1 MFNRLNQ
8 VRTAL
13 VSLATKSF
21 STTSIDPSYYRSAM
35 SSAPQQPEIATFA
48 AGCFWGV
55 EHIFLKHYPPSEKR
69 GILKTAVGYTGGKN
83 SSVDPSYREVCDGTT
98 EHAEA
103 LRIEFDP
110 SVVTYD
116 ELVEFFYRTH
126 DPTTVNKQG
135 ADTGT
140 QYRSA
145 IFTHSPEQESIA
157 KRVTEEVRAKH
168 FTPKGRKIV
177 TEILQ
182 AGPWYDAEDYHQLY
196 LFKNPRGYQC
206 PTHTLHW

>member
-1 MFNRLNQ
+1 MFSRLNQ

-13 VSLATKSF
+13 FSLASQG
-21 STTSIDPSYYRSAM
+21 TSNKTIDPSHYRSAM
-35 SSAPQQPEIATFA
+35 TSAPQKPEIATFA

-55 EHIFLKHYPPSEKR
+55 EHIFLKHYPPSQNK
-69 GILKTAVGYTGGKN
+69 GILKTAVGYTGGKD
-83 SSVDPSYREVCDGTT
+83 SSVGPSYQEVCSGTT
-98 EHAEA
+98 NHAEA

-110 SVVTYD
+110 SVVSYD

-145 IFTHSPEQESIA
+145 IFTHSPEQTTVA
-157 KRVTEEVRAKH
+157 KRVTEEVQAKH
-168 FTPKGRKIV
+168 FTPKGKEIV
-177 TEILQ
+177 TEILE
-182 AGPWYDAEDYHQLY
+182 AGPWYDAELYHQLY
-196 LFKNPRGYQC
+196 LFKNPDGYQC
-206 PTHTLHW
+206 PTHRLHW